1 MTNLAAISLFTLFVL
16 GLLALD
22 LGVFRRSRWP
32 PSFRGALLMSA
43 LWVALALAFN
53 LGVYFWRGPQTALEF
68 LTGYILELSLSL
80 DNVFIFAL
88 TLTYAAVPPEDQ
100 HKVLYWGVLG
110 ALVSRGIFIVAG
122 VELVGHFQWVFYL
135 FGIFL
140 VISGLLLL
148 RKKQKQIHPESNPV
162 LRLARK
168 LFSVTKTYEGAFF
181 FVRRNGH
188 LFATP
193 LFLVLVMI
201 ETTDVL
207 MAVDSIPAV
216 LAVTRDPFI
225 VFTSNVFAVLGLRSL
240 YFVLARALMK
250 FRYLHIG
257 LSLVL
262 IFIGTIMLGAHFYRP
277 PTWAMLAV
285 ICAIV
290 SITIMASLAKRDAV
304 DGKVSTPEN

>member
-1 MTNLAAISLFTLFVL
+1 MTNPAAIFLFILFVL

-32 PSFRGALLMSA
+32 PTFRGALLMSA
-43 LWVALALAFN
+43 LWVALALGFN
-53 LGVYFWRGPQTALEF
+53 FGIYVWRGPQPALEF
-68 LTGYILELSLSL
+68 LTGYILELSLST
-80 DNVFIFAL
+80 DNLFIFAL
-88 TLTYAAVPPEDQ
+88 TFTYAAVPPEDQ
-100 HKVLYWGVLG
+100 HKVLFWGVLG
-110 ALVSRGIFIVAG
+110 ALMSRGIFIFTG
-122 VELVGHFQWVFYL
+122 VELVSHFQWVFYL

-140 VISGLLLL
+140 VYSGMSLLLNK
-148 RKKQKQIHPESNPV
+148 KKQIRMEGNPV
-162 LRLARK
+162 LKLARK
-168 LFSVTKTYEGAFF
+168 LFSVTENYEGAHF

-188 LFATP
+188 LLATP

-207 MAVDSIPAV
+207 MATDSITAV

-250 FRYLHIG
+250 FRYLHSGI
-257 LSLVL
+257 SLVL
-262 IFIGTIMLGAHFYRP
+262 VFVGISMLGARFYKP

-285 ICAIV
+285 ICSIV
-290 SITIMASLAKRDAV
+290 SISILASVANRDA
-304 DGKVSTPEN
+304 GPPLTL

>member
-1 MTNLAAISLFTLFVL
+1 MTSLVAISLFTLFVL

-32 PSFRGALLMSA
+32 PTFGKALLMSA
-43 LWVALALAFN
+43 LWMALALAFN
-53 LGVYFWRGPQTALEF
+53 LGMYFWRGPQPAIEF

-88 TLTYAAVPPEDQ
+88 TFTYAAVPPEDQ
-100 HKVLYWGVLG
+100 HKVLFWGVMG
-110 ALVSRGIFIVAG
+110 ALVSRGIFIFAG
-122 VELVGHFQWVFYL
+122 VELVGHFQWILYL
-135 FGIFL
+135 FGFFL
-140 VISGLLLL
+140 LLSGLSLL
-148 RKKQKQIHPESNPV
+148 RKEKKQIRPEGNPV

-168 LFSVTKTYEGAFF
+168 LFSITETFEGPLF
-181 FVRRNGH
+181 FVRRNGR
-188 LFATP
+188 LLATP

-225 VFTSNVFAVLGLRSL
+225 VYTSNVFAVLGLRSL

-257 LSLVL
+257 LSMVLV
-262 IFIGTIMLGAHFYRP
+262 FIGTIMLGAHFYKP
-277 PTWAMLAV
+277 PTWATLAV

-290 SITIMASLAKRDAV
+290 SITMLASLMKRDTG
-304 DGKVSTPEN
+304 DGHVVTPKQ